1 VLLMAARMSGYTGE
15 HGAMYASVVEFIHTA
30 TLVHDDVLDEA
41 ETRRRGRTVNSLR
54 GNETAVMLG
63 DWLISNSFHLC
74 SMVGDPAVN
83 VLFGETTNTLCEGEL
98 LQLSR
103 REDPTLDEVT
113 YMEIVRRKTA
123 ALVAT
128 CCSLGA
134 RLTGATDEVQTALGL
149 YGERTGCAFQI
160 QDDVLDLVGEEA
172 VVGKTLGRDLEK
184 GKTTLPVILLLRGA
198 SPWERSEVLQIIHRR
213 DGAAL
218 LERLRRSGCLDEAK
232 ATAQKADAKPAPAK
246 HAGTRLLAMRE
257 AELAKLRPLAEQ
269 NKAYAEALE
278 PMVALNPRRRSGV
291 PVTSTALHVTVAMAM
306 VASIVVG
313 STTTSAVSERLAAP
327 RALLIAAV
335 TTRT

>member
-1 VLLMAARMSGYTGE
+1 VGAGDGAPIKKAHRICAAVGE
-15 HGAMYASVVEFIHTA
+15 MIHMA

-74 SMVGDPAVN
+74 SLVGDTAVN

-134 RLTGATDEVQTALGL
+134 RLSGASDEVQAALGL

-232 ATAQKADAKPAPAK
+232 ATAQSLVDSAKSALDVVPEGPA
-246 HAGTRLLAMRE
+246 RELLR
-257 AELAKLRPLAEQ
+257 ELADE
-269 NKAYAEALE
+269 
-278 PMVALNPRRRSGV
+278 VVRRQ
-291 PVTSTALHVTVAMAM
+291 A
-306 VASIVVG
+306 
-313 STTTSAVSERLAAP
+313 
-327 RALLIAAV
+327 
-335 TTRT
+335 

>member
-1 VLLMAARMSGYTGE
+1 MVPPSILSPVTRHAPLAAAIVGGLRDVEATFAQQLRSDLPAVNELAQHVERYRGKMLRPTLLMLSGI
-15 HGAMYASVVEFIHTA
+15 ASVGAGDGAPLKKSHRTCAAVAEMIHMA

-41 ETRRRGRTVNSLR
+41 DTRRRGRTVNSLR

-63 DWLISNSFHLC
+63 DWLISNAFHLC
-74 SMVGDPAVN
+74 SIVGDPAVN
-83 VLFGETTNTLCEGEL
+83 LLFGETTNTLCEGEL

-103 REDPTLDEVT
+103 REDPSLDETT

-128 CCSLGA
+128 SCSLGA
-134 RLTGATDEVQTALGL
+134 RLSGASDEVQAALGL

-198 SPWERSEVLQIIHRR
+198 SPWGRSEVLQIIHRR
-213 DGAAL
+213 DGTAL

-232 ATAQKADAKPAPAK
+232 TTAQSLVDSAKSALDAVPAGPA
-246 HAGTRLLAMRE
+246 RELLR
-257 AELAKLRPLAEQ
+257 ELADE
-269 NKAYAEALE
+269 
-278 PMVALNPRRRSGV
+278 VVRRQ
-291 PVTSTALHVTVAMAM
+291 A
-306 VASIVVG
+306 
-313 STTTSAVSERLAAP
+313 
-327 RALLIAAV
+327 
-335 TTRT
+335 

>member
-1 VLLMAARMSGYTGE
+1 VGARDGAPLKKAHRISAAVAEM
-15 HGAMYASVVEFIHTA
+15 IHMA

-41 ETRRRGRTVNSLR
+41 DTRRRGRTVNSLR

-63 DWLISNSFHLC
+63 DWLISNAFHLC
-74 SMVGDPAVN
+74 SLVGDPAIN
-83 VLFGETTNTLCEGEL
+83 LLFGETTNTLCEGEL

-103 REDPTLDEVT
+103 REDPTLDEKT

-134 RLTGATDEVQTALGL
+134 RLSGASDEVQAALSL

-160 QDDVLDLVGEEA
+160 QDDVLDLAGEEA

-184 GKTTLPVILLLRGA
+184 GKATLPVILLLRGA

-213 DGAAL
+213 DGTAL

-232 ATAQKADAKPAPAK
+232 AAAQSLVDSAKAALDAVP
-246 HAGTRLLAMRE
+246 AGTARDLLR
-257 AELAKLRPLAEQ
+257 ELADE
-269 NKAYAEALE
+269 
-278 PMVALNPRRRSGV
+278 VVRRQ
-291 PVTSTALHVTVAMAM
+291 A
-306 VASIVVG
+306 
-313 STTTSAVSERLAAP
+313 
-327 RALLIAAV
+327 
-335 TTRT
+335 

>member
-1 VLLMAARMSGYTGE
+1 MGGLRDVEATFAGQLRSDLPAVNELAQHVERYRGKMLRPTLLLLSGMAAV
-15 HGAMYASVVEFIHTA
+15 GASDGAQMRRAHRISAAVAELIHMA

-41 ETRRRGRTVNSLR
+41 DTLRRGRTGNSLN

-74 SMVGDPAVN
+74 SLVGDPAIN

-103 REDPTLDEVT
+103 REDPTLDEKT

-134 RLTGATDEVQTALGL
+134 RLSGASDAVQAALSL
-149 YGERTGCAFQI
+149 FGERTGCAFQI
-160 QDDVLDLVGEEA
+160 QDDVLDLAGEEA

-184 GKTTLPVILLLRGA
+184 GKATLPVILLLRGA

-213 DGAAL
+213 DGTAL

-232 ATAQKADAKPAPAK
+232 ATAQSLVDAAKAALDAVPAGPARDLLRDLADEVVRR
-246 HAGTRLLAMRE
+246 HA
-257 AELAKLRPLAEQ
+257 
-269 NKAYAEALE
+269 
-278 PMVALNPRRRSGV
+278 
-291 PVTSTALHVTVAMAM
+291 
-306 VASIVVG
+306 
-313 STTTSAVSERLAAP
+313 
-327 RALLIAAV
+327 
-335 TTRT
+335 

>member
-1 VLLMAARMSGYTGE
+1 M
-15 HGAMYASVVEFIHTA
+15 A

-41 ETRRRGRTVNSLR
+41 DTRRRGRTVNSLR

-63 DWLISNSFHLC
+63 DWLISNAFHLC
-74 SMVGDPAVN
+74 SLVGDPAIN
-83 VLFGETTNTLCEGEL
+83 LLFGETTNTLCEGEL

-103 REDPTLDEVT
+103 REDPTLDEKT

-134 RLTGATDEVQTALGL
+134 RLSGASDEVQAALSL

-160 QDDVLDLVGEEA
+160 QDDVLDLAGEEA

-184 GKTTLPVILLLRGA
+184 GKATLPVILLLRGA

-213 DGAAL
+213 DGTAL

-232 ATAQKADAKPAPAK
+232 AAAQSLVDSAKAALDAVP
-246 HAGTRLLAMRE
+246 AGTARDLLR
-257 AELAKLRPLAEQ
+257 ELADE
-269 NKAYAEALE
+269 
-278 PMVALNPRRRSGV
+278 VVRRQ
-291 PVTSTALHVTVAMAM
+291 A
-306 VASIVVG
+306 
-313 STTTSAVSERLAAP
+313 
-327 RALLIAAV
+327 
-335 TTRT
+335 